1 MTRRTVFRHIADIGD
16 DNMSEHWE
24 MDMWKS
30 LFGRLTIVFVIL
42 QAIFTYWIWD
52 NEDFGTKFGLSLF
65 IFLPEYLICLVTYHR
80 ARDHEKERIAQE
92 RKQDNLPV

>member
-1 MTRRTVFRHIADIGD
+1 MTRGTVFRHIADIGD